1 MKKILVFL
9 TIGISTL
16 SIAQPLGVTPRK
28 SAQDYPSVQ
37 TQGDLTLGVVQ
48 LSQKQV
54 RKQFVSNLGKK
65 YVVVEVGAY
74 PKTEAKLSRLDFSL
88 REAGSTKAILPAD
101 PTTIAAAIN
110 EQDQKGQDIA
120 VRPVLGVELSTGRDP
135 DDPFSGS
142 GKRVRTTSGAMVDVN
157 SKKKSPKAS
166 AGDVQAMSAELREK
180 GLPEVT
186 TKAPVAGY
194 LYFPVSS
201 DKPLAY
207 ELVYQSD
214 NGKTVVPLIMPSK

>member
-101 PTTIAAAIN
+101 P
-110 EQDQKGQDIA
+110 
-120 VRPVLGVELSTGRDP
+120 
-135 DDPFSGS
+135 
-142 GKRVRTTSGAMVDVN
+142 
-157 SKKKSPKAS
+157 
-166 AGDVQAMSAELREK
+166 AMSAELREK

-186 TKAPVAGY
+186 TKTPVAGY